1 MHLKFSARSIKDSLP
16 VSLEHD
22 SSPFTK
28 RNYTDLSGYGLQMTV
43 SCPGGD
49 GSLERPY
56 HLELTLSN
64 DSASAFCGV
73 VQTELICEGPNAVSP
88 EFFLPGFLYGT
99 NRGDAPIR
107 VDNRYPRIRPGT
119 PDLPA
124 SSWWMTR
131 SDRLSHPAA
140 FLYLPVIPGK
150 EKESTRSG
158 HLFGISASPY
168 LVKDS
173 TETIRPWTPDM
184 EKGGEN
190 GKENTSGASAAASFS
205 LSQFCGF
212 SCSLDSCSIGYTLGY
227 ENAPWL
233 FIQSHN
239 IRERAPLSKKNTISL
254 VPGASLTFQLL
265 VYDLEADDA
274 RILYR
279 AEEAVYA
286 IWHQAP
292 RRGVSVK
299 EAAEDLMLAVSRDAW
314 LPEDR
319 NYSGFVREP
328 VKGAFSYNR
337 IFSISWTGGLSAAVP
352 VLMAALRLSDT
363 TARSQALSCI
373 DNIVQNSLNPAS
385 GLPFETWDKENGW
398 SCRGWWYDGMHNGG
412 HSGYLDGQT
421 VYYILKAYEYEKA
434 LQKKEHQEWLFF
446 AAGVLRHLHAQRNSD
461 GEYPFIL
468 SSETGAGI
476 EYDAMGGCW
485 CLAALAKYLCV
496 CGQPGSGASSFALS
510 ENSLSSGELLSDLR
524 KSEQHY
530 YNTFIRRA
538 ICYGAPL
545 DTDKTVDSEGVLS
558 YIRAVRLLHALTGDD
573 VYLDHLRDALC
584 YEYSFKLCYNTPV
597 QTPPL
602 SSLHWSSCGGSIT
615 SVANPHIHPMSATV
629 IDEMLYYLQKREDP
643 YIRSRLVDTAA
654 WSLQTFN
661 TFDGEFGYGRKGW
674 MSERF
679 CHCEGLLVE
688 KYPDGSPASTWFAL
702 MPWACGSILEGICG
716 DLWN

>member
-1 MHLKFSARSIKDSLP
+1 MKPMNLKFSARSISENDRAPKP
-16 VSLEHD
+16 
-22 SSPFTK
+22 PFGETG
-28 RNYTDLSGYGLQMTV
+28 YADLAEYGLQMFS
-43 SCPGGD
+43 SCVEGD

-56 HLELTLSN
+56 LLELTLSN
-64 DSASAFCGV
+64 PSGPAFRGI
-73 VQTELICEGPNAVSP
+73 VQAELLCTGSEPSSP

-99 NRGDAPIR
+99 NRGDTPIR
-107 VDNRYPRIRPGT
+107 VDNRYPRIRPGR

-140 FLYLPVIPGK
+140 FLFFPGK
-150 EKESTRSG
+150 EGENPRPG
-158 HLFGISASPY
+158 HLYGISASPY
-168 LVKDS
+168 LVTDS
-173 TETIRPWTPDM
+173 AGIIRSWAPDTE
-184 EKGGEN
+184 GGKKN
-190 GKENTSGASAAASFS
+190 SSDASAADATPSF
-205 LSQFCGF
+205 LQFCGYT
-212 SCSLDSCSIGYTLGY
+212 CSLDSRSIGYTLGY

-239 IRERAPLSKKNTISL
+239 IRERAPLSEKNTITL
-254 VPGASLTFQLL
+254 LPGASIHIRLQI
-265 VYDLEADDA
+265 YDLDA
-274 RILYR
+274 PDERILYR
-279 AEEAVYA
+279 AEEAVYHT
-286 IWHQAP
+286 WHQAP

-299 EAAEDLMLAVSRDAW
+299 EAAEDLMFAVSRDAW

-328 VKGAFSYNR
+328 VKGTFSYNR

-352 VLMAALRLSDT
+352 VLMAALRLSDE
-363 TARSQALSCI
+363 TARAQALSCI

-434 LQKKEHQEWLFF
+434 FRGEEHAAWLSF
-446 AAGVLRHLHAQRNSD
+446 AEGVLQHLHAQRNSD
-461 GEYPFIL
+461 DEYPFVL

-496 CGQPGSGASSFALS
+496 CRNP
-510 ENSLSSGELLSDLR
+510 SGEILSDLG
-524 KSEQHY
+524 KSERHY
-530 YNTFIRRA
+530 YNAFIRKA

-558 YIRAVRLLHALTGDD
+558 YIRAVRLLHELTQDD

-615 SVANPHIHPMSATV
+615 SVANPHIHPMSVTV
-629 IDEMLYYLQKREDP
+629 IDEMLYYLRFREDS
-643 YIRSRLVDTAA
+643 YIRSRLADTAA
-654 WSLQTFN
+654 WGLQTFN
-661 TFDGEFGYGRKGW
+661 TFDGEYGYGRKGW

-716 DLWN
+716 ELWGRTNLPSQS